1 MLSIS
6 VLPCLDDNY
15 IWLLR
20 RGREL
25 VAVDPGDAAPLADLM
40 DENNQTLAAILLTH
54 RHFDHIGGVA
64 ALVAKHPAP
73 VYGPEGIAGV
83 DHPLCDGDTLELLGE
98 PVEVIATPGH
108 TREHLSYLTS
118 GALFCGDTLFA
129 GGCGRVFD
137 GEPGTLYAS
146 LQRLARLPAQTR
158 VCCTHEYTLANLKFA
173 AKVEPGN
180 ATIALRLE
188 QEQARRASGQPT
200 LPSSI
205 ALELATNPF
214 LRCES
219 AEVIHSAQKHA
230 PDASSAESVFIALR
244 EWKNHFK

>member
-137 GEPGTLYAS
+137 GD
-146 LQRLARLPAQTR
+146 R
-158 VCCTHEYTLANLKFA
+158 K
-173 AKVEPGN
+173 
-180 ATIALRLE
+180 
-188 QEQARRASGQPT
+188 
-200 LPSSI
+200 
-205 ALELATNPF
+205 
-214 LRCES
+214 
-219 AEVIHSAQKHA
+219 
-230 PDASSAESVFIALR
+230 SVV
-244 EWKNHFK
+244 

>member
-6 VLPCLDDNY
+6 ALPCLDDNY

-20 RGREL
+20 RGRAL

-40 DENNQTLAAILLTH
+40 AENDLTLAAILLTH

-64 ALVAKHPAP
+64 ALVAKHPVP

-83 DHPLCDGDTLELLGE
+83 DHPLRDGDTLELLGE

-108 TREHLSYLTS
+108 TREHLSYLAS

-137 GEPGTLYAS
+137 GEPGALYAS
-146 LQRLARLPAQTR
+146 LCRRGAMRTLVNESQAHEAIDVPPHDTR
-158 VCCTHEYTLANLKFA
+158 A
-173 AKVEPGN
+173 
-180 ATIALRLE
+180 ALRGRFIQSARSHNAQYSCDWTRLSLTSPNRMDVTLLDPFDAQPSDRFLTILE
-188 QEQARRASGQPT
+188 
-200 LPSSI
+200 
-205 ALELATNPF
+205 AL
-214 LRCES
+214 
-219 AEVIHSAQKHA
+219 Q
-230 PDASSAESVFIALR
+230 
-244 EWKNHFK
+244 